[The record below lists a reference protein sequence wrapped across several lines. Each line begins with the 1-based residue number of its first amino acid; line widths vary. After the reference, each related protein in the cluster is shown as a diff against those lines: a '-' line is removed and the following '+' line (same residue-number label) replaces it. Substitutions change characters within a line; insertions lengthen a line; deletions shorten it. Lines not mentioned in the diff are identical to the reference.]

1 MLSRSAWLG
10 QQMQLDRVNR
20 RAFITLLGGAAAA
33 WPLAARAQQPAMPV
47 IGYLNSTTPEE
58 FSGSLRALRQ
68 GLKESGYVEGENLAI
83 EYRWAEN
90 QAERLPELAAD
101 LLRRQVKV
109 IVALGAPASIAAGRS
124 TTTIPIVFGVPEDPV
139 RLGLV
144 ASLARPGGNAT
155 GVNFFSAEL
164 AAKRLELLR
173 ELMPTA
179 KRVAVLL
186 NPAEPT
192 IAAANLRD
200 VERAASA
207 VAIQI
212 RVFNASAIAEIDTAF
227 AALASERPDALLISS
242 GPFFLTRVVQIAHL
256 ATRHAVPAIASP
268 RAYPEAG
275 GLMSYGTSLTDA
287 QRQAGVYVGRILKG
301 AKPADL
307 PVVQSTKFELVINA
321 STARI
326 LGLTVPDKLLA
337 IADEVIE

>member
-1 MLSRSAWLG
+1 
-10 QQMQLDRVNR
+10 VKR
-20 RAFITLLGGAAAA
+20 REFVALLGGTATV
-33 WPLAARAQQPAMPV
+33 WPLAAHAQQPAIPV
-47 IGYLNSTTPEE
+47 IAYFSSSTPEG
-58 FSGSLRALRQ
+58 FSGNLRALRQ

-90 QAERLPELAAD
+90 EAERLPELAAD
-101 LLRRQVKV
+101 LVRRQVKV
-109 IVALGAPASIAAGRS
+109 IVTIGPPASMAAGNV
-124 TTTIPIVFGVPEDPV
+124 TTTIPIVFAVSEDPV

-173 ELMPTA
+173 QLVPTA
-179 KRVAVLL
+179 KRLAVLL

-192 IAAANLRD
+192 VAAANLRD
-200 VERAASA
+200 LERAAGVMA
-207 VAIQI
+207 VQI
-212 RVFNASAIAEIDTAF
+212 RIFNASTIAEIHTAF
-227 AALASERPDALLISS
+227 TALASERSDALFISG
-242 GPFFLTRVVQIAHL
+242 GPFFFNRLVQIAHL

-275 GLMSYGTSLTDA
+275 GMMSYGTSLSDA
-287 QRQAGVYVGRILKG
+287 HRQAGVYVGRILKG

-307 PVVQSTKFELVINA
+307 PVVQLTKFELVINA
-321 STARI
+321 SAATI

-337 IADEVIE
+337 LADEVIQ

>member
-1 MLSRSAWLG
+1 M
-10 QQMQLDRVNR
+10 R
-20 RAFITLLGGAAAA
+20 RREFITLLGGAAAA
-33 WPLAARAQQPAMPV
+33 WPLAAHAQQPAMPV
-47 IGYLNSTTPEE
+47 IGYFSSSTPEG
-58 FSGSLRALRQ
+58 FSGNLRALRQ

-101 LLRRQVKV
+101 LVRRQVKV
-109 IVALGAPASIAAGRS
+109 IATIGPPASMAAGKA
-124 TTTIPIVFGVPEDPV
+124 TTTIPIVFSVSEDPV

-173 ELMPTA
+173 ELVPTA

-200 VERAASA
+200 VERAAS
-207 VAIQI
+207 VMAIQI
-212 RVFNASAIAEIDTAF
+212 RIFNASTIAEIHTAF
-227 AALASERPDALLISS
+227 AALASERPDALFISG
-242 GPFFLTRVVQIAHL
+242 GPFFFNRLVQIAHL

-268 RAYPEAG
+268 RTYPEAG
-275 GLMSYGTSLTDA
+275 GLMSYGTSLADA
-287 QRQAGVYVGRILKG
+287 HRQAGVYVGRILKG

-307 PVVQSTKFELVINA
+307 PVVQLTKFELVINA
-321 STARI
+321 PAATI

-337 IADEVIE
+337 VADEVID